1 MAAEVSENLS
11 PNSRMSKR
19 LHTVLQL
26 ELPKVDYHDLHEN
39 RQFAPEYSQKAFES
53 AKADEQALG
62 DYFGEQE

>member
-1 MAAEVSENLS
+1 
-11 PNSRMSKR
+11 MSKR